1 MCKHGSG
8 GVIFRSADWSL
19 LCSASGVHT
28 AVLNH
33 LPSLVIVPGSSSS
46 VVLLPSCLL
55 SFCPPPFCEVGG
67 DQCEPLWVRLLA
79 FALGSTKREPQQAL
93 EGRRKVR
100 GSGQGSFGDPVKAQ
114 GPWDRPF
121 TRCHLSLP
129 SLPSAPSPPLPVLTL
144 SELSPT
150 LDSMHSS
157 LSSPFPQVTHPPTL
171 VLSTFTPVR

>member
-1 MCKHGSG
+1 MLCFWSPHGCPEPSPKSSDCSG
-8 GVIFRSADWSL
+8 LIQCCGLAPILS
-19 LCSASGVHT
+19 
-28 AVLNH
+28 
-33 LPSLVIVPGSSSS
+33 P
-46 VVLLPSCLL
+46 

-93 EGRRKVR
+93 EGRRKMR

-157 LSSPFPQVTHPPTL
+157 VFPFHPSDPSTHSRAVHFHPSEVTQTLTCVLLPT
-171 VLSTFTPVR
+171 